1 MTAPRRQ
8 AERRGRAGEQFA
20 EFWLALKG
28 YRILERRLRT
38 PVGEI
43 DLVARRGALVCFVEV
58 KTRST
63 QAAALEAVSV
73 RARQRI
79 ERAASAWLAQ
89 NDPESL
95 FNVRFDVVAIAPF
108 RFPLHIRQAWRP
120 DFAAGGR

>member
-1 MTAPRRQ
+1 MTATRQ
-8 AERRGRAGEQFA
+8 RAERRGRQA
-20 EFWLALKG
+20 EFRAELALRLKG
-28 YRILERRLRT
+28 FHVLARRYRTRS
-38 PVGEI
+38 GEI
-43 DLVARRGALVCFVEV
+43 DLVVRRGDLVCFVEV